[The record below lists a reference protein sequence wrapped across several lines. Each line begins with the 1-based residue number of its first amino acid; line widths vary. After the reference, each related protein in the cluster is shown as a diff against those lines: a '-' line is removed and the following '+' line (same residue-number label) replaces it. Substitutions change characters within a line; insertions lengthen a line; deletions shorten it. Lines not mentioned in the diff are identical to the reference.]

1 MKLFDDERDVLPA
14 WVTSKQAANLPELK
28 SIKKTNKIFLPME
41 TTAEIRLEF
50 ESHRTI
56 GVAVELL
63 NVAIIENDRESAY
76 LAASYLS
83 EEGFVPPNLAGLIK
97 KAIGSPEVTPS
108 PLLGHPVSKL
118 KKLLESSPNN
128 PLAWADLSREYAI
141 LGEKDKSIK
150 AMLGALHAGVDHRWI
165 SRVAS
170 RVFVHFGEP
179 DRAHHVLLKNE
190 YVKSDPWLLATEMA
204 VSRKAEKQS
213 KLLSIGKRLLE
224 SNIKPMHTS
233 ELASSF
239 GTLELINGAEKKA
252 KKLFKQSLVEPNQN
266 SLAQAKWA
274 ERSSSIKKLI
284 QVPLNTQ
291 LVAYEAQYWEAYSN
305 KDIPLALGYAM
316 AWYEQE
322 PYSTGPAIAASYLA
336 SLLDHYELVA
346 LVANKGLIANP
357 HNPTLKL
364 NQIFAWIAKSNLSE
378 LSAATLVE
386 VEQAYR
392 DLNDMVASNDW
403 SISAH
408 ALANLGML
416 EYRLGDNER
425 GRMRYEEAARI
436 YEKNSPEFIILL
448 LVNYLRE
455 ALICDPDWAYEVM
468 SRTKLALLGNS
479 SSATPGGEY
488 YLDKI
493 FRLSSLPGTWR
504 DKFRSESTRAMQAAQ
519 SPSTGVENRTLS
531 VDAALSKFWLPKS
544 FSRIES
550 LSQFT
555 DNADDSRKPPK
566 C

>member
-1 MKLFDDERDVLPA
+1 M
-14 WVTSKQAANLPELK
+14 
-28 SIKKTNKIFLPME
+28 
-41 TTAEIRLEF
+41 
-50 ESHRTI
+50 
-56 GVAVELL
+56 
-63 NVAIIENDRESAY
+63 
-76 LAASYLS
+76 AASYLN
-83 EEGFVPPNLAGLIK
+83 EEGFVSPSLAGLIK
-97 KAIGSPEVTPS
+97 QALGSPEVTLNL
-108 PLLGHPVSKL
+108 LLGHPVSKL
-118 KKLLESSPNN
+118 KKLLASSPNN

-141 LGEKDKSIK
+141 IGEKDKSIK

-165 SRVAS
+165 TRVAS

-190 YVKSDPWLLATEMA
+190 YVKSDPWLVATEMA

-213 KLLSIGKRLLE
+213 KLLSVGKRLLE
-224 SNIKPMHTS
+224 SNIKPMHIS

-274 ERSSSIKKLI
+274 ERSSNLKKLI
-284 QVPLNTQ
+284 QIPLDAQ
-291 LVAYEAQYWEAYSN
+291 LLAYEAQYWEAYSS
-305 KDIPLALGYAM
+305 KDIPLALGFAM

-336 SLLDHYELVA
+336 SLLDNYELVT

-357 HNPTLKL
+357 QNPTLKL
-364 NQIFAWIAKSNLSE
+364 NQIFAWIAKTNLSE
-378 LSAATLVE
+378 PSTAILIE

-392 DLNDMVASNDW
+392 NLNNMVASDDW
-403 SISAH
+403 SITAH

-416 EYRLGDNER
+416 EYRLGDTER
-425 GRMRYEEAARI
+425 GRKRYEEAARI
-436 YEKNSPEFIILL
+436 YEKNAPEFIILL

-455 ALICDPDWAYEVM
+455 ALICDADWAHEVM
-468 SRTKLALLGNS
+468 SRTKLALLGKS

-488 YLDKI
+488 YLEKI
-493 FRLSSLPGTWR
+493 VRLSSLPGTWR
-504 DKFRSESTRAMQAAQ
+504 DKFRSESTRVMQAAQ

-550 LSQFT
+550 LNQFT
-555 DNADDSRKPPK
+555 DNADDSRKSPK
-566 C
+566 R

>member
-1 MKLFDDERDVLPA
+1 
-14 WVTSKQAANLPELK
+14 
-28 SIKKTNKIFLPME
+28 
-41 TTAEIRLEF
+41 
-50 ESHRTI
+50 
-56 GVAVELL
+56 
-63 NVAIIENDRESAY
+63 
-76 LAASYLS
+76 
-83 EEGFVPPNLAGLIK
+83 
-97 KAIGSPEVTPS
+97 
-108 PLLGHPVSKL
+108 
-118 KKLLESSPNN
+118 
-128 PLAWADLSREYAI
+128 
-141 LGEKDKSIK
+141 
-150 AMLGALHAGVDHRWI
+150 
-165 SRVAS
+165 
-170 RVFVHFGEP
+170 
-179 DRAHHVLLKNE
+179 
-190 YVKSDPWLLATEMA
+190 
-204 VSRKAEKQS
+204 
-213 KLLSIGKRLLE
+213 
-224 SNIKPMHTS
+224 
-233 ELASSF
+233 
-239 GTLELINGAEKKA
+239 
-252 KKLFKQSLVEPNQN
+252 
-266 SLAQAKWA
+266 
-274 ERSSSIKKLI
+274 
-284 QVPLNTQ
+284 
-291 LVAYEAQYWEAYSN
+291 
-305 KDIPLALGYAM
+305 M